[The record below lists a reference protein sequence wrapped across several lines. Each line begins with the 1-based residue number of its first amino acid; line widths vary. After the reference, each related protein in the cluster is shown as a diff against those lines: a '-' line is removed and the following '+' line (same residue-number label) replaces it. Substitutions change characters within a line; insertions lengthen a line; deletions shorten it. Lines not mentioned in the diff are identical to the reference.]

1 MLVMSE
7 LPSELLHA
15 VAQRS
20 CRVALVLGAGCSLEA
35 PTGLRLAREY
45 SLDAYR
51 QLIQDGVL
59 HESECS
65 DPADL
70 SVLASCVTASTGSQS
85 DLVRRLPSQDFR
97 LARPNRGYLVVAALL
112 REQAIDSV
120 LTLNFDLA
128 LSSALAFVGATEVA
142 IIPGP
147 QATGNLGGR
156 TVVYLHRNV
165 EELDLEKWIL
175 TTEALNDEWR
185 EGWQE
190 VIARRTM
197 ACPVVVF
204 AGLGSPA
211 SVLTETVTRIRDG
224 LTLGEHNVFVVDPAE
239 HTEFEGALSL
249 GSEAHIRL
257 GWGDFM
263 SRLAAR
269 VTSEMDAQLFE
280 ACRQLCVDH
289 SWHGEIEPFRELS
302 TRFHS
307 LGIVELGGVRARWLL
322 ETQDYSPDDARRGLI
337 ADLLLGVAHI
347 ERETSLCARF
357 NANGIV
363 EFLDSES
370 KLVAE
375 VVLASGSG
383 TLRWSSLEPRIRAQ
397 MSRLGSVS
405 GTSRVL
411 VSGVLGPSLADQGPP
426 IEVIPQDS
434 AGDIIAGAAQF
445 EFVSVDDLRSMPARA
460 EELVA

>member
-1 MLVMSE
+1 MSTT

-35 PTGLRLAREY
+35 PTVYNSPGSTRWTHIAGLSKMAFFMSRERRLRPTFPDW
-45 SLDAYR
+45 LPR
-51 QLIQDGVL
+51 GGGDG
-59 HESECS
+59 E
-65 DPADL
+65 
-70 SVLASCVTASTGSQS
+70 QS

-97 LARPNRGYLVVAALL
+97 LARANSGYLIVAALL

-175 TTEALNDEWR
+175 TTEAFDDEWR

-190 VIARRTM
+190 LVARRTM

-211 SVLTETVTRIRDG
+211 SVLTETIARIRGG
-224 LTLGEHNVFVVDPAE
+224 LALGQHHVFVIDPAE
-239 HTEFEGALSL
+239 HTEFEAALNL
-249 GSEAHIRL
+249 DAEAHIQL

-263 SRLAAR
+263 SRLAVR

-280 ACRQLCVDH
+280 VCRQLCVE
-289 SWHGEIEPFRELS
+289 HGWEDEIEPIRELS
-302 TRFHS
+302 TRFHG

-337 ADLLLGVAHI
+337 ADLLLGVAYI
-347 ERETSLCARF
+347 ERETSLRARF
-357 NANGIV
+357 ATNGVV

-375 VVLASGSG
+375 VLLASGSG
-383 TLRWSSLEPRIRAQ
+383 TLRWFVGAMDSVRNVAPWLRLGHVSRASERCPRPEPRRP
-397 MSRLGSVS
+397 R
-405 GTSRVL
+405 T
-411 VSGVLGPSLADQGPP
+411 ADR
-426 IEVIPQDS
+426 VIPQDS

-445 EFVSVDDLRSMPARA
+445 EFVSVDDLRSMPAKA
-460 EELVA
+460 GELVA